1 MKNIE
6 RFGCFAQMRN
16 ALHSGGARADDAN
29 ALITKLFKIA
39 IRGAARIVIIPAAGV
54 KGVTFKLR
62 DTGYAR

>member
-6 RFGCFAQMRN
+6 RLGCFAQMRN
-16 ALHSGGARADDAN
+16 ALNSGGARADDAN

-39 IRGAARIVIIPAAGV
+39 ARGAARIVIIPAASV